1 MRQRTSYHGAV
12 RAVVP
17 LPRPWTRRLPAV
29 ASVAYVAALAA
40 WVDAGREPASWLV
53 GLLATVLALVTSG
66 STRATS
72 RTAGWGVAI
81 VTASLAGHHGDRVL
95 DAVGALGVF
104 FCTAAACVDVARIAP
119 DGGLAEARAPRSRA
133 AVLAT
138 GVAWWLAVGS
148 RFVPR
153 EGPLSALAV
162 PSSNPDGALAAQWA
176 AIAASVAALLG
187 FVEWTLRRR
196 RYEIGVV
203 ERATAMRAL
212 ASAALG
218 AGAVVA
224 VLSPGRAESAAR
236 FALASAAG
244 LICLAA
250 AVPDAVRVG
259 RIVRRTVVLA
269 IVGGSVALLGATA
282 AEGSG
287 SVWTTTLVTSV
298 AVLLIGSAAR
308 AIEAP
313 MRPASG
319 AWLDAFARAGQ
330 EALRADPEDA
340 MREALL
346 ALRAPTGIGSPSP
359 ELWTFHPMRVATV
372 DSGGYL
378 HEADGEIPEA
388 LVLLASAEP
397 EQTLRSDVL
406 DALEVRRPDLR
417 PLARWMTGRGAMLA
431 TAIAS
436 EGEMEGVIVLPR
448 GTRSEPPTLEE
459 VRALREVADALARAC
474 QQRSAQSRM
483 LARVREATGR
493 AEEAEDRALRLTH
506 ERTLDRN
513 RDALAAVRLARPASV
528 GVYSA
533 ASRAALEALERRTA
547 AGASVAVVA
556 PSGVDPVPYLAR
568 AHLAGVRRD
577 GPLVLVDSTS
587 AREHDVARWTNAEV
601 SPLALA
607 DRGMLV
613 LLDAAALPV
622 EVQELV
628 ARACAE
634 KRPPWERPD
643 PIDVELA
650 LTGTRPP
657 EQLVTEGRLLPAL
670 ALRLADA
677 AAAPVCLPRLR
688 DRPDDLRSILTDRL
702 AREGLRVLGRP
713 VGIDHAAYARLVDY
727 PFPGEDAE
735 LAGVVR
741 RLVAACAAAG
751 RDVVRAQ
758 DVTSLELNFSGDA
771 SSALLRKDP
780 ISA

>member
-1 MRQRTSYHGAV
+1 M
-12 RAVVP
+12 
-17 LPRPWTRRLPAV
+17 
-29 ASVAYVAALAA
+29 
-40 WVDAGREPASWLV
+40 
-53 GLLATVLALVTSG
+53 
-66 STRATS
+66 
-72 RTAGWGVAI
+72 
-81 VTASLAGHHGDRVL
+81 
-95 DAVGALGVF
+95 
-104 FCTAAACVDVARIAP
+104 
-119 DGGLAEARAPRSRA
+119 
-133 AVLAT
+133 
-138 GVAWWLAVGS
+138 
-148 RFVPR
+148 
-153 EGPLSALAV
+153 
-162 PSSNPDGALAAQWA
+162 
-176 AIAASVAALLG
+176 
-187 FVEWTLRRR
+187 
-196 RYEIGVV
+196 
-203 ERATAMRAL
+203 AMRSL
-212 ASAALG
+212 VSAVLG

-224 VLSPGRAESAAR
+224 VLSPARAESAMR
-236 FALASAAG
+236 LALAGAAG
-244 LICLAA
+244 LVCLTAS
-250 AVPDAVRVG
+250 VPDAVRVS
-259 RIVRRTVVLA
+259 RAVRRAVVLA
-269 IVGGSVALLGATA
+269 IVGGAVALVGATA

-287 SVWTTTLVTSV
+287 SVWTTTLVTAV
-298 AVLLIGSAAR
+298 AVLLVGSAAA

-319 AWLDAFARAGQ
+319 AWLDAFARAAQ

-340 MREALL
+340 IREALL
-346 ALRAPTGIGSPSP
+346 ALRAPTGMGSPP
-359 ELWTFHPMRVATV
+359 AELWTFHPTRVATV

-378 HEADGEIPEA
+378 REVDGEIPES
-388 LVLLASAEP
+388 LLLLASAEP
-397 EQTLRSDVL
+397 EQTLRAEVL

-448 GTRSEPPTLEE
+448 GSRTEPVTLEE
-459 VRALREVADALARAC
+459 VRALRRVADALARAC

-483 LARVREATGR
+483 LARVLEATAR
-493 AEEAEDRALRLTH
+493 AEEADERVLRLTH

-533 ASRAALEALERRTA
+533 ASRTALEALETRTA
-547 AGASVAVVA
+547 AGASIAVVA

-568 AHLAGVRRD
+568 AHLAGLRRE
-577 GPLVLVDSTS
+577 GPLVLVDATS
-587 AREHDVARWTNAEV
+587 AREHDVARWTNAEL

-613 LLDAAALPV
+613 LLDGAALPA

-628 ARACAE
+628 ARTCAE
-634 KRPPWERPD
+634 KRAPWERPD

-650 LTGTRPP
+650 ITGTRPP
-657 EQLVTEGRLLPAL
+657 QQLAAEGRLTAAL

-677 AAAPVCLPRLR
+677 SASPVCLPRLR

-713 VGIDHAAYARLVDY
+713 VGIDQAAYARLVDY

-735 LAGVVR
+735 LAGVVQ

-751 RDVVRAQ
+751 RDVVRPE
-758 DVTSLELNFSGDA
+758 DVVSLELNFAARTASAESTEMGDGSG
-771 SSALLRKDP
+771 ALLRKDP